1 MTSQKKQ
8 KTPKSLTK
16 AKSDLATV
24 EQVAVSTQAS
34 ACRNITAAAS
44 GFKDSGLK
52 PQELI
57 EYLNET
63 SKEICRTD
71 MHHAQVMLSNQ
82 AIALE
87 SLFTTLTEKAFS
99 SDQIHHFESFMR
111 LALRAQTQSRCTLE
125 AISNIKNPRTVIA
138 KQANISH
145 GHQQINNGLA
155 PQAQESKES
164 PFKQSGEDNEL
175 LTDKSN
181 EGAAIEV
188 NSPMETLEKE
198 HRT

>member
-1 MTSQKKQ
+1 
-8 KTPKSLTK
+8 
-16 AKSDLATV
+16 
-24 EQVAVSTQAS
+24 
-34 ACRNITAAAS
+34 
-44 GFKDSGLK
+44 
-52 PQELI
+52 
-57 EYLNET
+57 
-63 SKEICRTD
+63 
-71 MHHAQVMLSNQ
+71 
-82 AIALE
+82 
-87 SLFTTLTEKAFS
+87 
-99 SDQIHHFESFMR
+99 MR